1 MVLRAQG
8 EVLQD
13 LLKQLET
20 ITRGPRDPRLDEAD
34 QLDAWA
40 KLAPPDKAQQ
50 LKARASYLRTC
61 VKYKI
66 REGTND

>member
-1 MVLRAQG
+1 MVVRAQG

-34 QLDAWA
+34 QLDSWA
-40 KLAPPDKAQQ
+40 KLAPPDKAKQ
-50 LKARASYLRTC
+50 LKARAAYLRTC